1 MYMLL
6 HNAHTWYYG
15 AISFFSASVVFK
27 TGSQKSMQLK
37 LIYMQGKAMNFLWE
51 LNSKNQMVVVARE
64 KSSFIMQ
71 RWAD

>member
-1 MYMLL
+1 
-6 HNAHTWYYG
+6 
-15 AISFFSASVVFK
+15 
-27 TGSQKSMQLK
+27 MQQK

-51 LNSKNQMVVVARE
+51 LNSKNQMVVVAWE